1 MIRTDARF
9 SEICQSDMFVFSIEI
24 VFIVREVIR
33 NVVIIQEVNKGCMES
48 CDGNGM
54 EEKNCEKGLNIDECY
69 FKKKEDDGK
78 DKGDFVSEEMLVVS
92 NFQEEKNLFFVCI
105 LVQILVIEEGVKI

>member
-9 SEICQSDMFVFSIEI
+9 SEICQSDVFVFSTEI

-33 NVVIIQEVNKGCMES
+33 NVVIIQEVNKGCMDS

-54 EEKNCEKGLNIDECY
+54 EEKNCEKGLSIDEYY
-69 FKKKEDDGK
+69 FIKKEDDGK
-78 DKGDFVSEEMLVVS
+78 DIGDFVSEQMLVVC
-92 NFQEEKNLFFVCI
+92 NFQEEKNLFVICI
-105 LVQILVIEEGVKI
+105 LVQILVIEEDVKI